1 MKEPVD
7 LEAAP
12 CFENNEVVECQCVD
26 CQEMK
31 DKPKIFHQ
39 PQINN
44 YFHYFPEIVQDIIHG
59 IN

>member
-1 MKEPVD
+1 M
-7 LEAAP
+7 EAAP